1 MSAIAAPV
9 SVAAKAPAPRRPWG
23 RWLLAG
29 LLGLG
34 LAAWLGAT
42 FLLDPWLR
50 RTLEEKVSTASHGHY
65 RLRVGQLHT
74 SLWQR
79 GVELRALHLTTTGA
93 AGPTDSLPAAELALG
108 QLRLR
113 GLGLWALLRG
123 RGVPVDSIRL
133 DSLAVVLG
141 PLPTGAGSDKP
152 LYARLPGSG
161 LRLGYLTVRHLHG
174 RYGPATQPQINLAHA
189 DLTARDL
196 RLSAAGTAD
205 SARVGGAATVAG
217 RAQGLAVRVPG
228 HAVHLRRLR
237 FSTKAR
243 QLVLDSLVMNPA
255 QPIGP
260 QRSAALRLRLTLPQ
274 LTLTGLD
281 AAALSRGR
289 FRADSL
295 GLRRPEVACTLP
307 ATPPPPLHELL
318 APYLSECRLSTIW
331 VGGGQLRVAGL
342 PQAPTI
348 TQVQLAGHHL
358 QVLPRTP
365 VPRIYYAGHWQL
377 RTGPATLSLDAPYYH
392 LSWSQ
397 LQADTRRQQLT
408 LRRVLVLPT
417 MSVVALARRKGHQAA
432 HLTVKVPELR
442 LAGLD
447 FGAAANQQELRATS
461 LTVSG
466 PRVSTQSD
474 GRFAQNPNLSHVTP
488 EAFRKVPF
496 RFAMER
502 LRVVGATITSRYR
515 APREARPGIIQITD
529 FAGTLHN
536 VSNDPARMSARRPL
550 TGTAS
555 ALLQGQCRMRVQL
568 RANMLDPAGR
578 HTVSGT
584 FGPASLSLLNSMTIP
599 TRGIRFRRGRIQHI
613 SFRMQLDQQ
622 AARGTMQAR
631 YADLKLQRL
640 NRQNKPGLLH
650 RLETT
655 VINGLFIRDNNPRKP
670 GQALQPGNMH
680 SGRERRYSVFT
691 LWRQGLVSG
700 LLNSAGVPAP
710 LAKKLSESD

>member
-1 MSAIAAPV
+1 MPAISAPV

-29 LLGLG
+29 LLGLV
-34 LAAWLGAT
+34 LAAWLGGT

-50 RTLEEKVSTASHGHY
+50 RTLEDKVSTASHGRY

-74 SLWQR
+74 SLWRR
-79 GVELRALHLTTTGA
+79 GVELRAMHLTTNPT
-93 AGPTDSLPAAELALG
+93 AGPADSLPAAELALG
-108 QLRLR
+108 RLRLR

-123 RGVPVDSIRL
+123 QEVPVASVRL

-141 PLPTGAGSDKP
+141 PLPAGAGPGEP
-152 LYARLPGSG
+152 LYARLPGAG

-174 RYGPATQPQINLAHA
+174 RYGPATRPQIRVAHA

-196 RLSAAGTAD
+196 RLSAAGAAD
-205 SARVGGAATVAG
+205 SVRVGGAAALAG

-228 HAVHLRRLR
+228 HEMRLRRLR

-243 QLVLDSLVMNPA
+243 QLVLNSLAVNPE
-255 QPIGP
+255 QPISP
-260 QRSAALRLRLTLPQ
+260 QRSAALRLRLALPQ

-281 AAALSRGR
+281 AAALSRSR

-295 GLRRPEVACTLP
+295 GLRRPGLACTLP
-307 ATPPPPLHELL
+307 TTPPPPLHELL
-318 APYLSECRLSTIW
+318 APYLRECRLNTLW
-331 VGGGQLRVAGL
+331 VSGGQLRVAGL
-342 PQAPTI
+342 PQAPTV
-348 TQVQLAGHHL
+348 TQVQLAGHDL
-358 QVLPRTP
+358 RVLPRTR
-365 VPRIYYAGHWQL
+365 VPRIYYATHWQL

-392 LSWSQ
+392 LSWDQ

-417 MSVVALARRKGHQAA
+417 LSVVELARRKGHQAA

-447 FGAAANQQELRATS
+447 FGAAANRHEVRAAS
-461 LTVSG
+461 LTVSQ
-466 PRVSTQSD
+466 PQVSSQSD
-474 GRFAQNPNLSHVTP
+474 GRFAHNPNISFVTP
-488 EAFRKVPF
+488 EAFREVPF
-496 RFAMER
+496 RFAVGR
-502 LRVVGATITSRYR
+502 LRVVGATITSQYR
-515 APREARPGIIQITD
+515 APREARPGIIQIKD
-529 FAGTLHN
+529 FAGALRN

-550 TGTAS
+550 TGTAT

-584 FGPASLSLLNSMTIP
+584 FGPAPLDLLNSMTIP
-599 TRGIRFRRGRIQHI
+599 TRGIRFRRGQIQHI
-613 SFRMQLDQQ
+613 SFQMQLDQQ

-631 YADLKLQRL
+631 YADLNLQRL

-655 VINGLFIRDNNPRKP
+655 VINEVFIRDDNPRKP
-670 GQALQPGNMH
+670 GQPLQPGNMH
-680 SGRERRYSVFT
+680 SGRERHYSVFT
-691 LWRQGLVSG
+691 LWRQGLISG

-710 LAKKLSESD
+710 LAKKLSEAE